1 MVILETNFDAGD
13 GLGIGLVYGSASAY
27 SSAMWFCLFH
37 SNLKR
42 IRKTFFVGNEENT
55 AVPFFLCN
63 ERLHKQHS
71 SYVMMDYKSSI
82 LRM

>member
-1 MVILETNFDAGD
+1 MFILETNFDARD

-42 IRKTFFVGNEENT
+42 IRPN
-55 AVPFFLCN
+55 
-63 ERLHKQHS
+63 
-71 SYVMMDYKSSI
+71 I
-82 LRM
+82 LRR

>member
-42 IRKTFFVGNEENT
+42 IRKTFFVGNEELRQYLSSCVMRDYINSI
-55 AVPFFLCN
+55 FL
-63 ERLHKQHS
+63 
-71 SYVMMDYKSSI
+71 M
-82 LRM
+82 